1 MAFFSAF
8 PESSGGGS
16 TVGRGSGMVGGRNLG
31 FGVVPGGN
39 TVEVKDLFET
49 LRKFQKASPE
59 FNKEMRKVAY
69 SIATKLAAEV
79 KVEAG
84 AAGSTPGRARQ
95 YLQVAKGL
103 RASNERIPTIKLR
116 GNEPFKSTTRPVNQN
131 LRKGVKGRNKK
142 VVLSDI
148 FFGAEFGGGA
158 RRTTLQF
165 LRHRGQ
171 SGYFFWP
178 TVRKRKNEIAK
189 EYLEGIDKVVKQLG
203 I

>member
-8 PESSGGGS
+8 PEQFGGGS
-16 TVGRGSGMVGGRNLG
+16 TVGRGSGMVGGKNLG
-31 FGVVPGGN
+31 FGVAPGGN

-49 LRKFQKASPE
+49 LRKFSQSSKE
-59 FNKEMRKVAY
+59 FNKELRKVAY
-69 SIATKLAAEV
+69 TIATKLAAEV

-84 AAGSTPGRARQ
+84 LAGASPGRARQ

-131 LRKGVKGRNKK
+131 LRAGVKGRSKK

-158 RRTTLQF
+158 TSKTRQF

>member
-1 MAFFSAF
+1 MMAFFSAF

-16 TVGRGSGMVGGRNLG
+16 TIGRGSGIVGGKNLG

-49 LRKFQKASPE
+49 LRKFSNASPQ

-69 SIATKLAAEV
+69 TIAKDLQGQV
-79 KVEAG
+79 RIEAG
-84 AAGSTPGRARQ
+84 SVSRASQ
-95 YLQVAKGL
+95 AIQVAKGL

-116 GNEPFKSTTRPVNQN
+116 GKEQFISKTRPNSR
-131 LRKGVKGRNKK
+131 RKKPVTR
-142 VVLSDI
+142 SDV

-158 RRTTLQF
+158 TNKTKQF

>member
-1 MAFFSAF
+1 MAFSAF
-8 PESSGGGS
+8 PNLPGDTGATIGS
-16 TVGRGSGMVGGRNLG
+16 AGKAAVLA
-31 FGVVPGGN
+31 N
-39 TVEVKDLFET
+39 TVIVKDLFET
-49 LRKFQKASPE
+49 LRRYEKASPI
-59 FNKEMRKVAY
+59 FKKEMRKVAY
-69 SIATKLAAEV
+69 AIAKDLQGRV
-79 KVEAG
+79 KIEAG
-84 AAGSTPGRARQ
+84 LAGASPGRARQ

-131 LRKGVKGRNKK
+131 LRKGIKGRKSK

-158 RRTTLQF
+158 TPKTKQF

-178 TVRKRKNEIAK
+178 TVRKRKNAIAK
-189 EYLEGIDKVVKQLG
+189 EYLDGMDRVVKELG
-203 I
+203 IG

>member
-1 MAFFSAF
+1 MAFSAF
-8 PESSGGGS
+8 PNIPGDTGG
-16 TVGRGSGMVGGRNLG
+16 TLGRAGTAAIAN
-31 FGVVPGGN
+31 N
-39 TVEVKDLFET
+39 TVIVKDLFET
-49 LRKFQKASPE
+49 LNKFQKASKA
-59 FNKEMRKVAY
+59 FNGEMRKVAY
-69 SIATKLAAEV
+69 QIARDLEGQV
-79 KVEAG
+79 RIEAG
-84 AAGSTPGRARQ
+84 TVSRASQ
-95 YLQVAKGL
+95 AIQVARGL
-103 RASNERIPTIKLR
+103 RAKNDRIPTIGLR
-116 GNEPFKSTTRPVNQN
+116 SKEPFISKSRPNSKRRIKVTRGDV
-131 LRKGVKGRNKK
+131 
-142 VVLSDI
+142 

>member
-1 MAFFSAF
+1 MAFSAF
-8 PESSGGGS
+8 PNLPGDIGS
-16 TVGRGSGMVGGRNLG
+16 TLGRGSGQVNGKNLG

-39 TVEVKDLFET
+39 TVVVKDLFET

-69 SIATKLAAEV
+69 TIARDIEA
-79 KVEAG
+79 KVRIEAG
-84 AAGSTPGRARQ
+84 SVSRASQ
-95 YLQVAKGL
+95 AIQVAKGL
-103 RASNERIPTIKLR
+103 RASNDRIPTIKLR
-116 GNEPFKSTTRPVNQN
+116 DKEAFVSKSRPNSKRRIKVTRGDV
-131 LRKGVKGRNKK
+131 
-142 VVLSDI
+142 

-158 RRTTLQF
+158 RPSTRQF

-189 EYLEGIDKVVKQLG
+189 EYLEGIDRVVKQLG
-203 I
+203 IG

>member
-16 TVGRGSGMVGGRNLG
+16 TIGRGSGIVGGKNLG

-49 LRKFQKASPE
+49 LRKFANASPQ

-69 SIATKLAAEV
+69 TIAKDLQGQV
-79 KVEAG
+79 RIEAG
-84 AAGSTPGRARQ
+84 SVSRASQ
-95 YLQVAKGL
+95 AVQVAKGL
-103 RASNERIPTIKLR
+103 RASNDRIPTIKLR
-116 GNEPFKSTTRPVNQN
+116 ANESFVSKSRPNSKRKTKVTRGDV
-131 LRKGVKGRNKK
+131 
-142 VVLSDI
+142 
-148 FFGAEFGGGA
+148 FFGAEFGGGL
-158 RRTTLQF
+158 TPKTKQF

-178 TVRKRKNEIAK
+178 TVRKRKNQIAK
-189 EYLEGIDKVVKQLG
+189 EYLDGMDKVVKELG
-203 I
+203 L